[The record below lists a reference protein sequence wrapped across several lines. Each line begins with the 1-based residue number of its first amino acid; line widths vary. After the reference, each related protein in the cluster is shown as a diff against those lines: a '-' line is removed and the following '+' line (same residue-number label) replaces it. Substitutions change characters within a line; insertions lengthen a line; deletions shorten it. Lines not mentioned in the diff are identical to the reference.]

1 MGLFDGLL
9 GLLSH
14 DVGIDL
20 GTANT
25 LVTVRNRGIV
35 ISEPSVVAMDTRTKR
50 VLAIGAEAKRMV
62 GRTPASIIAMRPL
75 RDGVISDFDVTEQM
89 LRYFIKSVHDRYA
102 RLPRPRVLVGI
113 PSGVTEVEKRAV
125 RDATINAGARWAR
138 LIEEPMAAAI
148 GAGLPVSEPS
158 GSLIV
163 DIGGGTTEVA
173 VVSLGGIVVSRSV
186 RIGGDEM
193 DSDIV
198 SFARREYNLLMGERT
213 AEEIKI
219 AVGSAYPD
227 EKADERTVTFR
238 GRDLLTG
245 LPRSV
250 EVGGDQIREAL
261 EPSIAQIVDAIKE
274 TIEETP
280 PELVADVMDQGIVLA
295 GGGALLA
302 GLDRRVAEATQM
314 PVHIAD
320 DPLTCVVRGTRPGPR
335 GPRHARARPRQRPVH
350 PRTAL
355 AMYGPSSPHRRSRAG
370 LWFAAFT
377 IASLLMLLASS
388 TEPAQTL
395 QRVTTRALDPV
406 RQTLSGIGSGV
417 AGLFGTIGEIDRL
430 RGENA
435 ELRVALAG
443 AEQRIAE
450 LAEAARENGE
460 LRQLLGITEAL
471 DMELLPVRITSRDP
485 SNFTWEAGVDA
496 GTDDGVRVGMPVVAN
511 ANGAGA
517 LAGTVVS
524 VTEDTARIR
533 FIVDTRS
540 AVIALDQA
548 SRALGEV
555 RGQAGGQLVMSNVP
569 VTETVE
575 VGDTIVSAG
584 ITFGR
589 EASRYPGGLLIGTVQ
604 AVEEDDNALTQTA
617 FVRPAFDVAGAER
630 LLIVLDFSQG

>member
-1 MGLFDGLL
+1 MVRPARRCLRATVAPRRGLPARTASVNGERRPRVPGPATRTSTRGTFGTVGLFDGLL

-35 ISEPSVVAMDTRTKR
+35 ISEPSVVAMDTRSKR

-62 GRTPASIIAMRPL
+62 GRTPASIVAIRPL

-89 LRYFIKSVHDRYA
+89 IRYFINKVHDRYA
-102 RLPRPRVLVGI
+102 RIPRPRVLVGI

-173 VVSLGGIVVSRSV
+173 VVSLGGIVVSRSI

-193 DSDIV
+193 DTDLV

-219 AVGSAYPD
+219 AVGSAYPQD
-227 EKADERTVTFR
+227 KAERTVTFR

-280 PELVADVMDQGIVLA
+280 PELVADIMDQGIVLA
-295 GGGALLA
+295 GGGALLG

-314 PVHIAD
+314 PVHVAD
-320 DPLTCVVRGTRPGPR
+320 DPLTCVVRGTGRVLEDLDTLER
-335 GPRHARARPRQRPVH
+335 VLVSEQ
-350 PRTAL
+350 
-355 AMYGPSSPHRRSRAG
+355 YSRA
-370 LWFAAFT
+370 
-377 IASLLMLLASS
+377 
-388 TEPAQTL
+388 P
-395 QRVTTRALDPV
+395 R
-406 RQTLSGIGSGV
+406 
-417 AGLFGTIGEIDRL
+417 
-430 RGENA
+430 
-435 ELRVALAG
+435 
-443 AEQRIAE
+443 
-450 LAEAARENGE
+450 
-460 LRQLLGITEAL
+460 
-471 DMELLPVRITSRDP
+471 
-485 SNFTWEAGVDA
+485 
-496 GTDDGVRVGMPVVAN
+496 
-511 ANGAGA
+511 
-517 LAGTVVS
+517 
-524 VTEDTARIR
+524 
-533 FIVDTRS
+533 
-540 AVIALDQA
+540 
-548 SRALGEV
+548 
-555 RGQAGGQLVMSNVP
+555 
-569 VTETVE
+569 
-575 VGDTIVSAG
+575 
-584 ITFGR
+584 
-589 EASRYPGGLLIGTVQ
+589 
-604 AVEEDDNALTQTA
+604 
-617 FVRPAFDVAGAER
+617 
-630 LLIVLDFSQG
+630 